1 MILTSHK
8 VFLIRCRLKHV
19 KKKAK
24 IFLRFYADMLI
35 SFSPHPK
42 RVFLIFQYEK
52 ILPVLFFDGVG
63 MTVLSNFHACHV
75 VAHK

>member
-1 MILTSHK
+1 
-8 VFLIRCRLKHV
+8 
-19 KKKAK
+19 
-24 IFLRFYADMLI
+24 MLI